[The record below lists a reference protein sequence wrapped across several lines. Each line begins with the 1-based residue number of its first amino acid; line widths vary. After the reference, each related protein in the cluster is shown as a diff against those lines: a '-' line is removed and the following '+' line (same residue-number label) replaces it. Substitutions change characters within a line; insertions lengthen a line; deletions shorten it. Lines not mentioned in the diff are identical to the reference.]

1 MTQKK
6 NTLVKI
12 KKDITQAVLDQV
24 AAFEKT
30 GELNFPA
37 TYSPNNA
44 IKCAF
49 LVISDTKNK
58 KGETALEFC
67 TKNSISSALLK
78 MVTEGLTPVKDQ
90 CYFIMYGNELNY
102 QRSYQGDITIGKRD
116 AEMKTVTGAAIFKND
131 EFAHSVNVET
141 GIKKI
146 SKHEQSLSNFGK
158 DISGAYA
165 IITFNDGSKH
175 VEIMDFGMIKQAWEQ
190 GFGLGP
196 AHKNFPDQMAIKT
209 VIHRA
214 CKLFINTTDDSG
226 LMTDKAKADSLHTIK
241 ENANTEELE
250 FEDVEVIE
258 SKNHILN
265 EEGYNKMEKL
275 FDQDESKKK
284 EISNLK
290 GAAHFAPLSE
300 EQIKKDEPDF

>member
-1 MTQKK
+1 MQK

-58 KGETALEFC
+58 KGETALEYC

-102 QRSYQGDITIGKRD
+102 QRSYQGAVTIGKRD
-116 AEMKTVTGAAIFKND
+116 ANMKTVTGAAVFTKD
-131 EFAHSVNVET
+131 EFAFSVDAET

-146 SKHEQSLSNFGK
+146 TKHEQSLSNFGK
-158 DISGAYA
+158 DIAGAYA
-165 IITFNDGSKH
+165 IITFEDGSKH
-175 VEIMDFGMIKQAWEQ
+175 IEIMDFGMIDQAWRQ
-190 GFGLGP
+190 GSGLTP

-209 VIHRA
+209 VINRA
-214 CKLFINTTDDSG
+214 CKSFINTTDDSA
-226 LMTDKAKADSLHTIK
+226 LMPDKAKADSLHTIN

-250 FEDVEVIE
+250 FEDVEVVEVVEPTNLTVHSEIP
-258 SKNHILN
+258 K
-265 EEGYNKMEKL
+265 EKGTAP
-275 FDQDESKKK
+275 QT
-284 EISNLK
+284 
-290 GAAHFAPLSE
+290 PLSE
-300 EQIKKDEPDF
+300 KEKEKGNGPDF